1 MITESI
7 KEHEQPGLSQPQ
19 LEAREGLLSA
29 GKDAVVGESILLPLL
44 LWI

>member
-7 KEHEQPGLSQPQ
+7 KEHEQPGFSQPQ
-19 LEAREGLLSA
+19 LEARLLSA